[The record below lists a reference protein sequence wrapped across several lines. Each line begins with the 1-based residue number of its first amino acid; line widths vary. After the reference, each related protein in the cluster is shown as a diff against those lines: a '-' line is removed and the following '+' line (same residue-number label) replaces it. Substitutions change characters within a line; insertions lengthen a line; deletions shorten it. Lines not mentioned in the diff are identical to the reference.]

1 MGERIANTAE
11 RTRDQAAVA
20 ARQVKEKAQSVM
32 EEQPLLV
39 AAIALAVG
47 AAIAAVLPS
56 TKAEDE
62 LLGETSDTVKETLAE
77 AAGEQYQKAKDTVGN
92 VAQQAKRVAA
102 EEGLTPASAA
112 DVVRS
117 VGDKVKRVVTETA
130 QTAQSEL
137 REKVGGEKQDG

>member
-1 MGERIANTAE
+1 M
-11 RTRDQAAVA
+11 
-20 ARQVKEKAQSVM
+20 
-32 EEQPLLV
+32 
-39 AAIALAVG
+39 
-47 AAIAAVLPS
+47 
-56 TKAEDE
+56 
-62 LLGETSDTVKETLAE
+62 LGETSDTVKETLSE

-112 DVVRS
+112 DVVRN